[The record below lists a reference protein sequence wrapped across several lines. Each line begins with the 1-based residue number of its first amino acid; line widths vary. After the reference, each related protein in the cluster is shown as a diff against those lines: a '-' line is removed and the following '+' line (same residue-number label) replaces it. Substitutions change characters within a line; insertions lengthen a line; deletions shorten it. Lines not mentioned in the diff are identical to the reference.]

1 MRKKGDF
8 MKTKLIRMSV
18 FAVVTAA
25 AAVAQNP
32 EAIRMKTTIP
42 FDFVAGNKTMP
53 AGQYTVE
60 RAYLSPV
67 LVLKSAGGQVQS
79 IITNRVESRGVASPR
94 ELVFNTYGK
103 EYFLSEFW
111 DGTNS
116 GRQLH
121 KTSHERELA
130 TGRAIPTGT
139 TTVALAKLRR

>member
-1 MRKKGDF
+1 
-8 MKTKLIRMSV
+8 MKTNLIRMSLLT
-18 FAVVTAA
+18 VVTAA

-42 FDFVAGNKTMP
+42 FTFVAGNKTMP
-53 AGQYTVE
+53 AGQYIVE

-67 LVLKSAGGQVQS
+67 LVLKSAGGDVQT
-79 IITNRVESRGVASPR
+79 IITNGVESSGASNPR

-130 TGRAIPTGT
+130 ARQSALGRT
-139 TTVALAKLRR
+139 TAVALSK